1 MFKFSKKNKKE
12 PKNLKE
18 ILNFLEKLENNLKD
32 VSQEIKKIKE
42 KNKFSVQKVGM
53 VRFNPFGE
61 VGSNQSFSVALLNEE
76 NNGVVI
82 TSLYN
87 REGNRIYG
95 KPINK
100 GSSPYSLSKEEL
112 IAIEKAKNPK

>member
-1 MFKFSKKNKKE
+1 MFKLSKKNKKE

-18 ILNFLEKLENNLKD
+18 ILNYLEKLENRLGNI
-32 VSQEIKKIKE
+32 SQEIKKIEE
-42 KNKFSVQKVGM
+42 KNKFSIQKVGII
-53 VRFNPFGE
+53 RFNPFGE
-61 VGSNQSFSVALLNEE
+61 VGSDQSFSIALLNEE

-100 GSSPYSLSKEEL
+100 GQSSYSLSREEL
-112 IAIEKAKNPK
+112 IAIEKAKNSK

>member
-1 MFKFSKKNKKE
+1 MIKFLKKNKQE

-18 ILNFLEKLENNLKD
+18 ILIYLEKLENSLKN

-42 KNKFSVQKVGM
+42 KNKFSVQKVGI
-53 VRFNPFGE
+53 VRFNPFEG
-61 VGSNQSFSVALLNEE
+61 VGSDQSFSVALLNEE

-95 KPINK
+95 KPIKK
-100 GSSPYSLSKEEL
+100 GRSSYSLSKEEL
-112 IAIEKAKNPK
+112 TAIEKAQNTQ